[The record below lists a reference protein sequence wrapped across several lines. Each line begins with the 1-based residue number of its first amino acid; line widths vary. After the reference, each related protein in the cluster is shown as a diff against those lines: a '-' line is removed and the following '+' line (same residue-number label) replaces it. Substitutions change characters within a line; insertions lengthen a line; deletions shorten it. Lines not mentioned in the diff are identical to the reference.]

1 MEVLFICALPDES
14 NGETTLFGSPI
25 IHTGVGKINAGYKT
39 AMAIQQYKPK
49 FVCNFGSCGSFQLD
63 KGTLVTVKE
72 VFNGDMDAEPFVKY
86 SVTPFEK
93 DGGSFPV
100 MDIGV
105 KCFTTETFITKD
117 KIKSFPP
124 QKLELLNNCSIF
136 EMELYSI
143 TRVCR
148 EFNIPIT
155 SYKWVSDDG
164 GTEDWVENCKIGYEQ
179 FKQKFYN
186 TYIKE

>member
-1 MEVLFICALPDES
+1 MKVLFVCALKEES
-14 NGETTLFGSPI
+14 DGAETLFGSPI

-39 AMAIQQYKPK
+39 ALAIQKYQPE

-86 SVTPFEK
+86 SITPFEK

-100 MDIGV
+100 MDRGV
-105 KCFTTETFITKD
+105 KCFTSETFITREKLRT
-117 KIKSFPP
+117 FHP

-148 EFNIPIT
+148 EFDIPVV

-164 GTEDWVENCKIGYEQ
+164 ETNDWIENCKIGYQ
-179 FKQKFYN
+179 LFKEKFYK
-186 TYIKE
+186 TYIDG